1 MYITFLQD
9 IVSIEESST
18 SLSTNASP
26 FVNGK
31 PSAAVKPLIP
41 PLAGGVSVREEG
53 VVSVTVISLSSCGL
67 TEQMETSGGLK

>member
-18 SLSTNASP
+18 SFSTNTSP

-31 PSAAVKPLIP
+31 SAAVK